1 MKLKYYLRGL
11 GIGILVTTV
20 ILSLAGIGRKNM
32 TDEEVIKRAKELG
45 MVESTLL
52 SDLADQAKADE
63 VKPTEPETSP
73 QPEETLPPETTPET
87 APEQE
92 NDTEQKT
99 PAAQE
104 NGTEQETASGQEN
117 GTEQE
122 TTSGQENDTEKETS
136 PGQDNNTEPEKATE
150 PATTPT
156 PETPVSPEDGSS
168 DTPAGETFTLV
179 IGRGESSTTVSKNL
193 QKAGIVE
200 DAAVFDKFLCN
211 NGYDKKIITG
221 TYEIPYGA
229 SEEEIAKIIT
239 RK

>member
-20 ILSLAGIGRKNM
+20 ILSLAGVGRKNM
-32 TDEEVIKRAKELG
+32 TDEEVVKRAKELG

-52 SDLADQAKADE
+52 SDLPDQTKTDE
-63 VKPTEPETSP
+63 VRPTEPEISLQPETSEP
-73 QPEETLPPETTPET
+73 EAGPEPEESASTPETPVAPEETPVDPEETPV
-87 APEQE
+87 APE
-92 NDTEQKT
+92 
-99 PAAQE
+99 
-104 NGTEQETASGQEN
+104 
-117 GTEQE
+117 
-122 TTSGQENDTEKETS
+122 ETS
-136 PGQDNNTEPEKATE
+136 VAPE
-150 PATTPT
+150 
-156 PETPVSPEDGSS
+156 ETPVSPEDGNP
-168 DTPAGETFTLV
+168 DIPAGETVTLV

-193 QKAGIVE
+193 KKAGIVE
-200 DAAVFDKFLCN
+200 DAAAFDRFLCN

>member
-20 ILSLAGIGRKNM
+20 ILSLAGVGRKNM
-32 TDEEVIKRAKELG
+32 TDEEVVKRAKELG

-52 SDLADQAKADE
+52 SDLPDQTKTDE
-63 VKPTEPETSP
+63 VRPTEPEISLQPETSEP
-73 QPEETLPPETTPET
+73 EAGPEPEESASTPETPVAPEETPV
-87 APEQE
+87 APEE
-92 NDTEQKT
+92 T
-99 PAAQE
+99 PMA
-104 NGTEQETASGQEN
+104 
-117 GTEQE
+117 
-122 TTSGQENDTEKETS
+122 
-136 PGQDNNTEPEKATE
+136 PE
-150 PATTPT
+150 
-156 PETPVSPEDGSS
+156 ETPVSPEDGNP
-168 DTPAGETFTLV
+168 DTPAGETVTLV

-193 QKAGIVE
+193 KKAGIVE
-200 DAAVFDKFLCN
+200 DAAAFDRFLCN

>member
-20 ILSLAGIGRKNM
+20 ILSLAGVGRKNM
-32 TDEEVIKRAKELG
+32 TDEEVVKRAKELG

-52 SDLADQAKADE
+52 SDLPDQTKTDE
-63 VKPTEPETSP
+63 VRPTEPEISLQPETSEP
-73 QPEETLPPETTPET
+73 EESASTPETPAAPEETTTTQEAPAASEETTTTQET
-87 APEQE
+87 PVAPE
-92 NDTEQKT
+92 
-99 PAAQE
+99 
-104 NGTEQETASGQEN
+104 
-117 GTEQE
+117 
-122 TTSGQENDTEKETS
+122 
-136 PGQDNNTEPEKATE
+136 
-150 PATTPT
+150 
-156 PETPVSPEDGSS
+156 ETPVSPEDGNP
-168 DTPAGETFTLV
+168 DTPAGETVTLV

-193 QKAGIVE
+193 KKAGIVE
-200 DAAVFDKFLCN
+200 DAAAFDRFLCN

>member
-11 GIGILVTTV
+11 GIGILITTV

-32 TDEEVIKRAKELG
+32 TDEEVVKRAKELG

-52 SDLADQAKADE
+52 SDLPDQTKAEE
-63 VKPTEPETSP
+63 VRPTEPETPEPETSL
-73 QPEETLPPETTPET
+73 QPETS
-87 APEQE
+87 EQE
-92 NDTEQKT
+92 NSAE
-99 PAAQE
+99 P
-104 NGTEQETASGQEN
+104 
-117 GTEQE
+117 
-122 TTSGQENDTEKETS
+122 ETS
-136 PGQDNNTEPEKATE
+136 EPETSE
-150 PATTPT
+150 P
-156 PETPVSPEDGSS
+156 EVSPEDGNP
-168 DTPAGETFTLV
+168 DTPAGETVTLI

-193 QKAGIVE
+193 KKAGIVE
-200 DAAVFDKFLCN
+200 DAAAFDRFLCN

>member
-11 GIGILVTTV
+11 GIGILITTV

-32 TDEEVIKRAKELG
+32 TDEEVVKRAKELG

-52 SDLADQAKADE
+52 SDLPDQTKVEE
-63 VKPTEPETSP
+63 VRPTEPETPEPETSL
-73 QPEETLPPETTPET
+73 QPETS
-87 APEQE
+87 EQE
-92 NDTEQKT
+92 NSAE
-99 PAAQE
+99 P
-104 NGTEQETASGQEN
+104 
-117 GTEQE
+117 
-122 TTSGQENDTEKETS
+122 ETS
-136 PGQDNNTEPEKATE
+136 EPETLE
-150 PATTPT
+150 PEVSPEPEESAST
-156 PETPVSPEDGSS
+156 PETPVAPEETPVAPEETPVSSEDGNP
-168 DTPAGETFTLV
+168 DTPAGETVTLV

-200 DAAVFDKFLCN
+200 DAAAFDRFLCN

>member
-20 ILSLAGIGRKNM
+20 ILSLAGVGRKNM
-32 TDEEVIKRAKELG
+32 TDEEVVKRAKELG

-52 SDLADQAKADE
+52 SDLPDQTKTDE
-63 VKPTEPETSP
+63 VRPTEPEISLQPETSEP
-73 QPEETLPPETTPET
+73 EESASTPETPEAPEETTTTPET
-87 APEQE
+87 PAAPE
-92 NDTEQKT
+92 
-99 PAAQE
+99 
-104 NGTEQETASGQEN
+104 
-117 GTEQE
+117 E
-122 TTSGQENDTEKETS
+122 TTS
-136 PGQDNNTEPEKATE
+136 
-150 PATTPT
+150 T
-156 PETPVSPEDGSS
+156 PETPVAPEETSVSPEDGNP
-168 DTPAGETFTLV
+168 DTPAGETVTLV

-193 QKAGIVE
+193 KKAGIVE
-200 DAAVFDKFLCN
+200 DAAAFDRFLCN

>member
-20 ILSLAGIGRKNM
+20 ILSLAGVGRKNM
-32 TDEEVIKRAKELG
+32 TDEEVVKRAKELG

-52 SDLADQAKADE
+52 SDLPDQTKAEE
-63 VKPTEPETSP
+63 VRPTEPETSEP
-73 QPEETLPPETTPET
+73 ETSLQTETSEQEISAEPETSEPETLEQEVSQEPEETASTPET
-87 APEQE
+87 PAAPEE
-92 NDTEQKT
+92 T
-99 PAAQE
+99 PVAP
-104 NGTEQETASGQEN
+104 
-117 GTEQE
+117 
-122 TTSGQENDTEKETS
+122 D
-136 PGQDNNTEPEKATE
+136 
-150 PATTPT
+150 
-156 PETPVSPEDGSS
+156 ETPVSPEDGNP
-168 DTPAGETFTLV
+168 DTPAGETVTLV

-193 QKAGIVE
+193 KKAGIVE
-200 DAAVFDKFLCN
+200 DAAAFDRFLCN

>member
-20 ILSLAGIGRKNM
+20 ILSLAGVGRKNM
-32 TDEEVIKRAKELG
+32 TDEEVVKRAKELG

-52 SDLADQAKADE
+52 SDLPDQTKTDE
-63 VKPTEPETSP
+63 VRPTEPEISLQPETSEP
-73 QPEETLPPETTPET
+73 EAGPEPEESASTPETPVAPEETPV
-87 APEQE
+87 APEE
-92 NDTEQKT
+92 T
-99 PAAQE
+99 PVA
-104 NGTEQETASGQEN
+104 
-117 GTEQE
+117 
-122 TTSGQENDTEKETS
+122 
-136 PGQDNNTEPEKATE
+136 PE
-150 PATTPT
+150 
-156 PETPVSPEDGSS
+156 ETPVSPEDGNP
-168 DTPAGETFTLV
+168 DIPAGETVTLV

-193 QKAGIVE
+193 KKAGIVE
-200 DAAVFDKFLCN
+200 DAAAFDRFLCN

>member
-20 ILSLAGIGRKNM
+20 ILSLAGVGRKNM
-32 TDEEVIKRAKELG
+32 TDEEVVKRAKELG

-52 SDLADQAKADE
+52 SDLPDQTKTDE
-63 VKPTEPETSP
+63 VRPTEPEISLQPETSEP
-73 QPEETLPPETTPET
+73 EESASTPETPVAPEETPVAPEETPE
-87 APEQE
+87 APEE
-92 NDTEQKT
+92 T
-99 PAAQE
+99 PMA
-104 NGTEQETASGQEN
+104 
-117 GTEQE
+117 
-122 TTSGQENDTEKETS
+122 
-136 PGQDNNTEPEKATE
+136 PE
-150 PATTPT
+150 
-156 PETPVSPEDGSS
+156 ETPVSPEDGNP
-168 DTPAGETFTLV
+168 DTPAGETVTLV

-193 QKAGIVE
+193 KKAGIVE
-200 DAAVFDKFLCN
+200 DAAAFDRFLCN

>member
-20 ILSLAGIGRKNM
+20 ILSLAGVGRKNM
-32 TDEEVIKRAKELG
+32 TDEEVVKRAKELG

-52 SDLADQAKADE
+52 SDLPDQTKTDE
-63 VKPTEPETSP
+63 VRPTEPEISLQPETSEP
-73 QPEETLPPETTPET
+73 EVGPEPEESASTPETPVAPEETPVAQEETPEAPKET
-87 APEQE
+87 PVAPE
-92 NDTEQKT
+92 
-99 PAAQE
+99 
-104 NGTEQETASGQEN
+104 
-117 GTEQE
+117 
-122 TTSGQENDTEKETS
+122 
-136 PGQDNNTEPEKATE
+136 
-150 PATTPT
+150 
-156 PETPVSPEDGSS
+156 ETPVSPEDGNP
-168 DTPAGETFTLV
+168 DIPAGETVTLV

-193 QKAGIVE
+193 KKAGIVE
-200 DAAVFDKFLCN
+200 DAAAFDRFLCN

>member
-11 GIGILVTTV
+11 GIGILITTV

-32 TDEEVIKRAKELG
+32 TDEEVVKRAKELG

-52 SDLADQAKADE
+52 SDLPDQTKAEE
-63 VKPTEPETSP
+63 VRPTEPETLEPETSLQPETSEQENSAEPETSEPETSEPEVSP
-73 QPEETLPPETTPET
+73 EPEETASTPET
-87 APEQE
+87 PAAPEE
-92 NDTEQKT
+92 T
-99 PAAQE
+99 PVA
-104 NGTEQETASGQEN
+104 
-117 GTEQE
+117 
-122 TTSGQENDTEKETS
+122 
-136 PGQDNNTEPEKATE
+136 PE
-150 PATTPT
+150 
-156 PETPVSPEDGSS
+156 ETPVSPEDGNP
-168 DTPAGETFTLV
+168 DTPAGETVTLV

-193 QKAGIVE
+193 KKAGIVE
-200 DAAVFDKFLCN
+200 DAAAFDRFLCN

>member
-20 ILSLAGIGRKNM
+20 ILSLAGVGRKNM
-32 TDEEVIKRAKELG
+32 TDEEVVKRAKELG

-52 SDLADQAKADE
+52 SDLPDQTKTDE
-63 VKPTEPETSP
+63 VRPTEPGISLQPETSEP
-73 QPEETLPPETTPET
+73 EESTSTPETPEAPEETPVTPEET
-87 APEQE
+87 PVAPE
-92 NDTEQKT
+92 
-99 PAAQE
+99 
-104 NGTEQETASGQEN
+104 
-117 GTEQE
+117 
-122 TTSGQENDTEKETS
+122 
-136 PGQDNNTEPEKATE
+136 
-150 PATTPT
+150 
-156 PETPVSPEDGSS
+156 ETPVSPEDGNP
-168 DTPAGETFTLV
+168 DTPAGETVTLV

-193 QKAGIVE
+193 KKAGIVE
-200 DAAVFDKFLCN
+200 DAAAFDRFLCN

>member
-11 GIGILVTTV
+11 GIGILITTV

-32 TDEEVIKRAKELG
+32 TDEEVVKRAKELG

-52 SDLADQAKADE
+52 SDLPDQTKAEE
-63 VKPTEPETSP
+63 VRPTEPETSLQP
-73 QPEETLPPETTPET
+73 ETSEQENSAEPEAGPGPETSEQETLEPEVSPEPEETASTPET
-87 APEQE
+87 PVAPE
-92 NDTEQKT
+92 
-99 PAAQE
+99 
-104 NGTEQETASGQEN
+104 
-117 GTEQE
+117 
-122 TTSGQENDTEKETS
+122 
-136 PGQDNNTEPEKATE
+136 
-150 PATTPT
+150 
-156 PETPVSPEDGSS
+156 ETPVSPEDGNP
-168 DTPAGETFTLV
+168 DTPAGETVTLV

-193 QKAGIVE
+193 KKAGIVE
-200 DAAVFDKFLCN
+200 DAAAFDRFLCN

>member
-20 ILSLAGIGRKNM
+20 ILSLAGVGRKNM
-32 TDEEVIKRAKELG
+32 TDEEVVKRAKELG

-52 SDLADQAKADE
+52 SDLPDQTKMDE
-63 VKPTEPETSP
+63 VRPTEPEISLQPETSEP
-73 QPEETLPPETTPET
+73 EAGPESEESASTPETPEAPEETPEAPKETPV
-87 APEQE
+87 APE
-92 NDTEQKT
+92 
-99 PAAQE
+99 
-104 NGTEQETASGQEN
+104 
-117 GTEQE
+117 
-122 TTSGQENDTEKETS
+122 
-136 PGQDNNTEPEKATE
+136 
-150 PATTPT
+150 
-156 PETPVSPEDGSS
+156 ETPVSPEDGNP
-168 DTPAGETFTLV
+168 DIPAGETVTLV

-193 QKAGIVE
+193 KRAGIVE
-200 DAAVFDKFLCN
+200 DAAAFDRFLCN

>member
-20 ILSLAGIGRKNM
+20 ILSLAGVGRKNM
-32 TDEEVIKRAKELG
+32 TDEEVVKRAKELG

-52 SDLADQAKADE
+52 SDLPDQTKTDE
-63 VKPTEPETSP
+63 VRPTEPEISLQPETSEP
-73 QPEETLPPETTPET
+73 EESASTPETPVAPEETPM
-87 APEQE
+87 APEE
-92 NDTEQKT
+92 T
-99 PAAQE
+99 PVA
-104 NGTEQETASGQEN
+104 
-117 GTEQE
+117 
-122 TTSGQENDTEKETS
+122 
-136 PGQDNNTEPEKATE
+136 PE
-150 PATTPT
+150 
-156 PETPVSPEDGSS
+156 ETPVSPEDGNP
-168 DTPAGETFTLV
+168 DIPAGETVTLV

-193 QKAGIVE
+193 KKAGIVE
-200 DAAVFDKFLCN
+200 DAAAFDRFLCN

>member
-11 GIGILVTTV
+11 GIGILITTV

-32 TDEEVIKRAKELG
+32 TDEEVVKRAKELG

-52 SDLADQAKADE
+52 SDLPDQTKAEE
-63 VKPTEPETSP
+63 VRPTEPETLEPETSLQPETSEQENSAEPETSEPETLEPEVSP
-73 QPEETLPPETTPET
+73 EPEESASTPETPVAPEETPV
-87 APEQE
+87 APE
-92 NDTEQKT
+92 
-99 PAAQE
+99 
-104 NGTEQETASGQEN
+104 
-117 GTEQE
+117 
-122 TTSGQENDTEKETS
+122 
-136 PGQDNNTEPEKATE
+136 
-150 PATTPT
+150 
-156 PETPVSPEDGSS
+156 ETPVSPEDGNP
-168 DTPAGETFTLV
+168 DTPAGETVTLV

-193 QKAGIVE
+193 KKAGIVE
-200 DAAVFDKFLCN
+200 DAAAFDRFLCN

>member
-11 GIGILVTTV
+11 GIGILITTV

-32 TDEEVIKRAKELG
+32 TDEEVVKRAKELG

-52 SDLADQAKADE
+52 SDLPDQTKAEE
-63 VKPTEPETSP
+63 VRPTEPETSLQP
-73 QPEETLPPETTPET
+73 ETSEQENSAEPEAGPGPETSEPETLEPEVSPEPEETASTPET
-87 APEQE
+87 PVAPE
-92 NDTEQKT
+92 
-99 PAAQE
+99 
-104 NGTEQETASGQEN
+104 
-117 GTEQE
+117 
-122 TTSGQENDTEKETS
+122 
-136 PGQDNNTEPEKATE
+136 
-150 PATTPT
+150 
-156 PETPVSPEDGSS
+156 ETPVSPEDGNP
-168 DTPAGETFTLV
+168 DTLAGETVTLV

-193 QKAGIVE
+193 KKAGIVE
-200 DAAVFDKFLCN
+200 DAAAFDRFLCN

>member
-20 ILSLAGIGRKNM
+20 ILSLAGVGRKNM
-32 TDEEVIKRAKELG
+32 TDEEVVKRAKELG

-52 SDLADQAKADE
+52 SDLPDQTKTDE
-63 VKPTEPETSP
+63 VRPTEPEISLQPETSEP
-73 QPEETLPPETTPET
+73 EESASTPETPVAPEETPV
-87 APEQE
+87 APEE
-92 NDTEQKT
+92 T
-99 PAAQE
+99 PMA
-104 NGTEQETASGQEN
+104 
-117 GTEQE
+117 
-122 TTSGQENDTEKETS
+122 
-136 PGQDNNTEPEKATE
+136 PE
-150 PATTPT
+150 
-156 PETPVSPEDGSS
+156 ETPVSPEDGNP
-168 DTPAGETFTLV
+168 DIPAGETVTLV

-193 QKAGIVE
+193 KKAGIVE
-200 DAAVFDKFLCN
+200 DAAAFDRFLCN

>member
-20 ILSLAGIGRKNM
+20 ILSLAGVGRKNM
-32 TDEEVIKRAKELG
+32 TDEEVVKRAKELG

-52 SDLADQAKADE
+52 SDLPDQTKTDE
-63 VKPTEPETSP
+63 VRPTEPEISLQPETSEP
-73 QPEETLPPETTPET
+73 EAGPEPEESASTPETPVAPEETPV
-87 APEQE
+87 APEE
-92 NDTEQKT
+92 T
-99 PAAQE
+99 PMAPE
-104 NGTEQETASGQEN
+104 ETPVA
-117 GTEQE
+117 
-122 TTSGQENDTEKETS
+122 
-136 PGQDNNTEPEKATE
+136 PE
-150 PATTPT
+150 
-156 PETPVSPEDGSS
+156 ETPVSPEDGNP
-168 DTPAGETFTLV
+168 DTPAGETVTLV

-193 QKAGIVE
+193 KKAGIVE
-200 DAAVFDKFLCN
+200 DAAAFDRFLCN

>member
-20 ILSLAGIGRKNM
+20 VLSLAGVGRKNM
-32 TDEEVIKRAKELG
+32 TDEEVVKRAKELG

-52 SDLADQAKADE
+52 SDLPDQTKTDE
-63 VKPTEPETSP
+63 VRPTEPEISLQPETSEP
-73 QPEETLPPETTPET
+73 EESASTPETPEAPEETTTTPET
-87 APEQE
+87 PAAPEE
-92 NDTEQKT
+92 TT
-99 PAAQE
+99 
-104 NGTEQETASGQEN
+104 TTQETPTAPEE
-117 GTEQE
+117 TTTTQE
-122 TTSGQENDTEKETS
+122 TPTA
-136 PGQDNNTEPEKATE
+136 PE
-150 PATTPT
+150 
-156 PETPVSPEDGSS
+156 ETPVSPEDGNP
-168 DTPAGETFTLV
+168 DTPARETVTLV

-193 QKAGIVE
+193 KKAGIVE
-200 DAAVFDKFLCN
+200 DAAAFDRFLCN

>member
-20 ILSLAGIGRKNM
+20 ILSLAGVGRKNM
-32 TDEEVIKRAKELG
+32 TDEEVVKRAKELG

-52 SDLADQAKADE
+52 SDLPDQTKTDE
-63 VKPTEPETSP
+63 VRPTEPETSL
-73 QPEETLPPETTPET
+73 QPETSEPEPEESASTPET
-87 APEQE
+87 PEAPE
-92 NDTEQKT
+92 
-99 PAAQE
+99 
-104 NGTEQETASGQEN
+104 
-117 GTEQE
+117 
-122 TTSGQENDTEKETS
+122 
-136 PGQDNNTEPEKATE
+136 
-150 PATTPT
+150 
-156 PETPVSPEDGSS
+156 ETPVSPEDGNP
-168 DTPAGETFTLV
+168 DTSAWETVTLV

-193 QKAGIVE
+193 KKAGIVE
-200 DAAVFDKFLCN
+200 DAAAFDRFLCN

>member
-11 GIGILVTTV
+11 GIGILITTV

-32 TDEEVIKRAKELG
+32 TDEEVVKRAKELG

-52 SDLADQAKADE
+52 SDLPDQTKAEE
-63 VKPTEPETSP
+63 VRPTEPETSLQP
-73 QPEETLPPETTPET
+73 ETSEPETSEPETSEPEVSPEPEETASTPET
-87 APEQE
+87 PAAPEE
-92 NDTEQKT
+92 T
-99 PAAQE
+99 PVA
-104 NGTEQETASGQEN
+104 
-117 GTEQE
+117 
-122 TTSGQENDTEKETS
+122 
-136 PGQDNNTEPEKATE
+136 PE
-150 PATTPT
+150 
-156 PETPVSPEDGSS
+156 ETPVSPEEGNP
-168 DTPAGETFTLV
+168 DTPAGETVTLV

-193 QKAGIVE
+193 KKAGIVE
-200 DAAVFDKFLCN
+200 DAAAFDRFLCN

>member
-20 ILSLAGIGRKNM
+20 ILSLAGVGRKNM
-32 TDEEVIKRAKELG
+32 TDEEVVKRAKELG

-52 SDLADQAKADE
+52 SDLPDQTKTDE
-63 VKPTEPETSP
+63 VRPTEPEISL
-73 QPEETLPPETTPET
+73 QPETSEPEASPEPEESASTPET
-87 APEQE
+87 PEAPE
-92 NDTEQKT
+92 
-99 PAAQE
+99 
-104 NGTEQETASGQEN
+104 
-117 GTEQE
+117 
-122 TTSGQENDTEKETS
+122 
-136 PGQDNNTEPEKATE
+136 
-150 PATTPT
+150 
-156 PETPVSPEDGSS
+156 ETPVSPEDGNP
-168 DTPAGETFTLV
+168 DIPAGETVTLV

-193 QKAGIVE
+193 KKAGIVE
-200 DAAVFDKFLCN
+200 DAAAFDRFLCN

>member
-20 ILSLAGIGRKNM
+20 ILSLAGVGRKNM
-32 TDEEVIKRAKELG
+32 TDEEVVKRAKELG

-52 SDLADQAKADE
+52 SDLPDQTKTDE
-63 VKPTEPETSP
+63 VRPTEPEISLQPETSEP
-73 QPEETLPPETTPET
+73 EESASTPETPVAPEETPV
-87 APEQE
+87 APE
-92 NDTEQKT
+92 
-99 PAAQE
+99 
-104 NGTEQETASGQEN
+104 
-117 GTEQE
+117 
-122 TTSGQENDTEKETS
+122 
-136 PGQDNNTEPEKATE
+136 
-150 PATTPT
+150 
-156 PETPVSPEDGSS
+156 ETPVSPEDGNP
-168 DTPAGETFTLV
+168 DTPAGETVTLV

-193 QKAGIVE
+193 KKAGIVE
-200 DAAVFDKFLCN
+200 DAAAFDRFLCN

>member
-11 GIGILVTTV
+11 GIGILITTV

-32 TDEEVIKRAKELG
+32 TDEEVVKRAKELG

-52 SDLADQAKADE
+52 SDLPDQTKAEE
-63 VKPTEPETSP
+63 VRPTEPGTPEPEVSPEPETSL
-73 QPEETLPPETTPET
+73 QPETSEQENSAEPEAGPEPETSEPEVSPELEESASTPET
-87 APEQE
+87 PVAPE
-92 NDTEQKT
+92 
-99 PAAQE
+99 
-104 NGTEQETASGQEN
+104 
-117 GTEQE
+117 
-122 TTSGQENDTEKETS
+122 
-136 PGQDNNTEPEKATE
+136 
-150 PATTPT
+150 
-156 PETPVSPEDGSS
+156 ETPVSPEDGNP
-168 DTPAGETFTLV
+168 DTPAGETVTLV

-193 QKAGIVE
+193 KKAGIVE
-200 DAAVFDKFLCN
+200 DAAAFDRFLCN

>member
-11 GIGILVTTV
+11 GIGILITTV

-32 TDEEVIKRAKELG
+32 TDEEVVKRAKELG

-52 SDLADQAKADE
+52 SDLPDQTKAEE
-63 VKPTEPETSP
+63 VRPTEPETLETETLEPEVSP
-73 QPEETLPPETTPET
+73 EPEETASTPET
-87 APEQE
+87 PAAPE
-92 NDTEQKT
+92 
-99 PAAQE
+99 
-104 NGTEQETASGQEN
+104 
-117 GTEQE
+117 
-122 TTSGQENDTEKETS
+122 
-136 PGQDNNTEPEKATE
+136 
-150 PATTPT
+150 
-156 PETPVSPEDGSS
+156 ETPVSPEDGNP
-168 DTPAGETFTLV
+168 DTPAGETVTLV

-193 QKAGIVE
+193 KKAGIVE
-200 DAAVFDKFLCN
+200 DAAAFDRFLCN

>member
-20 ILSLAGIGRKNM
+20 ILSLAGVGRKNM
-32 TDEEVIKRAKELG
+32 TDEEVVKRAKELG

-52 SDLADQAKADE
+52 SDLPDQTKTDE
-63 VKPTEPETSP
+63 VRPTEPEISLQPETSEP
-73 QPEETLPPETTPET
+73 EESASTPETPEAPEETTTT
-87 APEQE
+87 QE
-92 NDTEQKT
+92 T
-99 PAAQE
+99 PAAPE
-104 NGTEQETASGQEN
+104 
-117 GTEQE
+117 E
-122 TTSGQENDTEKETS
+122 TTS
-136 PGQDNNTEPEKATE
+136 
-150 PATTPT
+150 T
-156 PETPVSPEDGSS
+156 PETPVAPEETSVSPEDGNP
-168 DTPAGETFTLV
+168 DTPAGETVTLV

-193 QKAGIVE
+193 KKAGIVE
-200 DAAVFDKFLCN
+200 DAAAFDRFLCN

>member
-63 VKPTEPETSP
+63 VKPTEPETGP
-73 QPEETLPPETTPET
+73 QLEETLPEETTPET
-87 APEQE
+87 APERE
-92 NDTEQKT
+92 TTPASETAPGEESGTEQEKT
-99 PAAQE
+99 PAQE
-104 NGTEQETASGQEN
+104 NGTEQETAPGQK
-117 GTEQE
+117 
-122 TTSGQENDTEKETS
+122 NDTEKETT

-150 PATTPT
+150 PAAT

-193 QKAGIVE
+193 KKAGIVE
-200 DAAVFDKFLCN
+200 DAAAFDKFLCN

>member
-20 ILSLAGIGRKNM
+20 ILSLAGVGRKNM
-32 TDEEVIKRAKELG
+32 TDEEVVKRAKELG
-45 MVESTLL
+45 MAESTLL
-52 SDLADQAKADE
+52 SDLPDQTKTDE
-63 VKPTEPETSP
+63 VRPTEPETSL
-73 QPEETLPPETTPET
+73 QPE
-87 APEQE
+87 
-92 NDTEQKT
+92 
-99 PAAQE
+99 
-104 NGTEQETASGQEN
+104 
-117 GTEQE
+117 
-122 TTSGQENDTEKETS
+122 TS
-136 PGQDNNTEPEKATE
+136 EPEAGPEPEE
-150 PATTPT
+150 PAST
-156 PETPVSPEDGSS
+156 PETPAAPEETTTTQETPAAPEETPVSTEDGNP
-168 DTPAGETFTLV
+168 DTPPGETFTLV

-200 DAAVFDKFLCN
+200 DAAAFDRFLCN

>member
-20 ILSLAGIGRKNM
+20 ILSLAGVGRKNM
-32 TDEEVIKRAKELG
+32 TDEEVVKRAKELG

-52 SDLADQAKADE
+52 SDLPDQTKTDE
-63 VKPTEPETSP
+63 VRPTEPGISQQPETSEP
-73 QPEETLPPETTPET
+73 EESTSTPETPVAPEETPV
-87 APEQE
+87 APEE
-92 NDTEQKT
+92 T
-99 PAAQE
+99 PMA
-104 NGTEQETASGQEN
+104 
-117 GTEQE
+117 
-122 TTSGQENDTEKETS
+122 
-136 PGQDNNTEPEKATE
+136 PE
-150 PATTPT
+150 
-156 PETPVSPEDGSS
+156 ETPVSPEDGNP
-168 DTPAGETFTLV
+168 DIPAGETVTLV

-193 QKAGIVE
+193 KKAGIVE
-200 DAAVFDKFLCN
+200 DAAAFDRFLCN